1 MNLSFN
7 LRSFEFLW
15 IAEDACVWT
24 QVISVWSGPLGLGNH
39 PTVLDGRFLLHQ
51 GTIHKQIKCP
61 IMAFKKLEVST
72 WEYNECFDVYKQSG
86 SWILVATWHNSMSM
100 TTDVYGWR
108 LRALPWLRISSWTS
122 RTPAWPACVPTWTPA
137 TTRTLSTAG
146 SPPCSTWSLF
156 ASRRSSSGWTT
167 GQATGEINLVQN
179 HRSHLYRVFRHF
191 IRCLVLQRVRP
202 AGSARVETGELTEN
216 MISVERILYLFHS
229 CD

>member
-1 MNLSFN
+1 MPVCGPKLSLCGVVLSAWGIIQLSLMGVFFYIKALSTN
-7 LRSFEFLW
+7 KYNVLLWRLR
-15 IAEDACVWT
+15 
-24 QVISVWSGPLGLGNH
+24 N
-39 PTVLDGRFLLHQ
+39 
-51 GTIHKQIKCP
+51 
-61 IMAFKKLEVST
+61 LEVST
-72 WEYNECFDVYKQSG
+72 WEYNEFFNVYKQSG

-202 AGSARVETGELTEN
+202 AGSARVETGKLTEN